1 MLLSVDNLSV
11 SRSGKRLFEGL
22 NFNVSPGQFVSI
34 SGGNGVGKTSLLRS
48 IAGLQP
54 MDKGKIVVHADE
66 FIFAGDANGIKTTLT
81 VLENLKFWSA
91 ILDGKNVHEALEK
104 FDLIKLKNRLAGKL
118 SAGQKRRLSLA
129 RLLLT
134 DRQLWLL
141 DEPTVSLDKK
151 SMKDFSKVLR
161 NHLETGGAAVVASH
175 IDLGLTLNTLCINLE
190 DYQMKNGNINASA
203 TAFL

>member
-11 SRSGKRLFEGL
+11 SRGGKRLFEGL
-22 NFNVSPGQFVSI
+22 NFNVSSGQFVSI

-104 FDLIKLKNRLAGKL
+104 FDLTKLKNRLAGKL